1 MHKLPQVM
9 INVRADRMEAL
20 EGLEEVTNAV
30 VDTEKQLGG
39 SGRVLLRRSG
49 TESVVRVMV
58 EGQEAST
65 VQSLCETLAE
75 RVEQALKA

>member
-1 MHKLPQVM
+1 M
-9 INVRADRMEAL
+9 RS
-20 EGLEEVTNAV
+20 
-30 VDTEKQLGG
+30 EKQLGG